1 MTTTNPL
8 DEPPD
13 LEALDAWLASDDSP
27 PDCMQLSE
35 LDGFLTGVAIGPGL
49 LMPSQYMPIIFGDEE
64 PVFEDR
70 AQAEA
75 INNAILA
82 RSNEILRSIHTGD
95 FEPIFW
101 EGPDGEPIATEWAD
115 GFVAAVD
122 IDPDAWEAL
131 LRSEDE
137 SVLLAPI
144 MSLASGE
151 DGRPLLEGLPGDVQ
165 GYVAKAIANIPDAV
179 VQIAAFW
186 RARRQRPS

>member
-1 MTTTNPL
+1 MTAANPV

-13 LEALDAWLASDDSP
+13 LEALDTWLASDDSP

-49 LMPSQYMPIIFGDEE
+49 LMPSQYMPTVFGDEE
-64 PVFEDR
+64 PMFEDP

-75 INNAILA
+75 INNAIHA
-82 RSNEILRSIHTGD
+82 RYNEILRSIDAGA

-122 IDPDAWEAL
+122 LDPDAWEAL
-131 LRSEDE
+131 LRSEDD

-144 MSLASGE
+144 MSLASDE
-151 DGRPLLEGLPGDVQ
+151 DGRPLLEGLPGDVA
-165 GYVAKAIANIPDAV
+165 GYVAQATANIPDAIE
-179 VQIAAFW
+179 QIAAFW
-186 RARRQRPS
+186 RARRRRPS